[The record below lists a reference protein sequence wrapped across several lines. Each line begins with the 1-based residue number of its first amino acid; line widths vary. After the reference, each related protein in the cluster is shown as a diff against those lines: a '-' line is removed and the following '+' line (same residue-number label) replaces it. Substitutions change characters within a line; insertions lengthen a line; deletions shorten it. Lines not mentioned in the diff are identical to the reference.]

1 MTTNA
6 LATPTEIDTELVGIQ
21 RTADRLRAELDRLK
35 RRERAIDDQYRRD
48 PWTRYWVVPGGHVHS
63 STACHTCYPT
73 TQKVFLPALS
83 GKARREVVEL
93 AGERACTVCFPE
105 APVEVRRRPTQIK
118 TDEERAEEAARTARE
133 DAAKARRAKAEAS
146 AITTPAGE
154 PLLEEPRGSVIRTV
168 RTAEAYYV
176 DQAAY
181 LMACEYGYRGTGL
194 VDEAT
199 WYVDQF
205 LAAISHRNGT
215 TPDIERAQRAK
226 KVAARCRR
234 DYGISRP

>member
-1 MTTNA
+1 MNA
-6 LATPTEIDTELVGIQ
+6 LATPTELDTELVKIQ
-21 RTADRLRAELDRLK
+21 SAATRLRAELERIE
-35 RRERAIDDQYRRD
+35 RREQAIADQYRRD
-48 PWTRYWVVPGGHVHS
+48 LWTRYWVVPGGHVHS

-73 TQKVFLPALS
+73 TRFVFLPALS

-93 AGERACTVCFPE
+93 AGERACTACFPD
-105 APVEVRRRPTQIK
+105 APVEARQRPTQIK
-118 TDEERAEEAARTARE
+118 TDDERAEEGARAARA
-133 DAAKARRAKAEAS
+133 DAAKARRAKAEAN
-146 AITTPAGE
+146 AITTPSGE
-154 PLLEEPRGSVIRTV
+154 PLLEEPRGSVVRTV

-199 WYVDQF
+199 WYVGQF

-215 TPDIERAQRAK
+215 TPDIERAQRATK
-226 KVAARCRR
+226 IAARCRR